1 MSALTE
7 QQTTL
12 LDLIYAE
19 GLPSSI
25 LEKAKEVKELAGYSA
40 KTDVYQI
47 LRQLKDAIL
56 ERNQEY
62 MILDSSLSI
71 NALHDVVRT
80 PTKPG
85 NDQLIKAAN
94 SLLDRSGF
102 GKKETDVVEIKAD
115 KGIVILPAKRD

>member
-7 QQTTL
+7 QQTLL
-12 LDLIYAE
+12 LDLIYE
-19 GLPSSI
+19 DGLPVDV
-25 LEKAKEVKELAGYSA
+25 LAKAIEVKEKAGYAA
-40 KTDVYQI
+40 KTSIYQI
-47 LRQLKDAIL
+47 LRPLKDAIT

-62 MILDSSLSI
+62 MILDASKSI
-71 NALHDVVRT
+71 TALHDVVRT